1 MDRVGV
7 LYAMAAYFSWG
18 IFPIYWKLLKHVSST
33 EIMFHRIVWA
43 FLFYFLMTLWK
54 GRGPQLKKEF
64 VKISNYKFLV
74 PSSLLI
80 SLNWY
85 VYIYAVNSNRI
96 LQGSLG
102 YYINPIFSVVLGT
115 FLLKE
120 HLSSLKKLAGFLCLL
135 AVILLTIALGEL
147 PWISLTLAFSF
158 SLYGLFRKKSKLDVL
173 VHSTLELV
181 FIVPFALA
189 LIFYFHL
196 TSDSSMSMLDW
207 ILVVLSGVV
216 TGLPL
221 LWFSQA
227 AQRIPLNAMGF
238 FQYISPTLQFLCGF
252 LIYGENVSFWQA
264 MAFALIWCGVGLFL
278 YDTFFRKKRSRLLS

>member
-7 LYAMAAYFSWG
+7 LYALAAYFSWG
-18 IFPIYWKLLKHVSST
+18 IFPVYWKLLKHISST

-43 FLFYFLMTLWK
+43 FVFYLLMTIWQ
-54 GRGPQLKKEF
+54 GRGDQLKKELVNF
-64 VKISNYKFLV
+64 SNYKFLV
-74 PSSLLI
+74 PSSILI

-102 YYINPIFSVVLGT
+102 YYINPIFSVILGT

-120 HLSSLKKLAGFLCLL
+120 TLSHLKKVVGLLCLL
-135 AVILLTIALGEL
+135 AVILLTAALGEF
-147 PWISLTLAFSF
+147 PWISLTLACSF

-189 LIFYFHL
+189 LIFYFHM
-196 TSDSSMSMLDW
+196 TSDLNMSLMDW
-207 ILVVLSGVV
+207 ILVILSGVV

-252 LIYGENVSFWQA
+252 LIYGEVVSFWQA
-264 MAFALIWCGVGLFL
+264 TAFTLIWCGVGLFL
-278 YDTFFRKKRSRLLS
+278 YDTFLRKKQI